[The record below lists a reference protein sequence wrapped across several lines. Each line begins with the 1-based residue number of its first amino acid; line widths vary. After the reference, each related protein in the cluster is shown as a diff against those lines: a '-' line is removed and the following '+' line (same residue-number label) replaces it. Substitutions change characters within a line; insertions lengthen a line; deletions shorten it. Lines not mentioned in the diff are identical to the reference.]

1 MRYVDAGYIVVL
13 GVLFLY
19 GMQLLW
25 RRRRLN
31 RQVGRIESARSSEQ
45 SERETT

>member
-25 RRRRLN
+25 RRRRLT
-31 RQVGRIESARSSEQ
+31 RQVAHVERTRSIEQ
-45 SERETT
+45 PERETS